1 MAVRAQARQNKWT
14 VVPAKAGIH
23 IPEAV
28 VMGPQHKR
36 VYARLR
42 RAMRG
47 DEEDEDQLLSALSAA
62 AAPARKKPMSLPTA
76 RKRTPRLASATA
88 RSTEWQ

>member
-1 MAVRAQARQNKWT
+1 MGALADRLSAALCA
-14 VVPAKAGIH
+14 VVPAKAGTH
-23 IPEAV
+23 IPEPV

-47 DEEDEDQLLSALSAA
+47 DDSVDQSGGA
-62 AAPARKKPMSLPTA
+62 
-76 RKRTPRLASATA
+76 
-88 RSTEWQ
+88 

>member
-1 MAVRAQARQNKWT
+1 MRAPADRLSAALCAVVPTHALYA
-14 VVPAKAGIH
+14 VVPAKAGTH
-23 IPEAV
+23 IPEPV

-47 DEEDEDQLLSALSAA
+47 DDSVDQAD
-62 AAPARKKPMSLPTA
+62 
-76 RKRTPRLASATA
+76 LA
-88 RSTEWQ
+88 

>member
-1 MAVRAQARQNKWT
+1 MAGRAQARQNKWT
-14 VVPAKAGIH
+14 VVPAKAGTH

-28 VMGPQHKR
+28 VMGP
-36 VYARLR
+36 RLR
-42 RAMRG
+42 G
-47 DEEDEDQLLSALSAA
+47 DDEDEDQLLSALSAA